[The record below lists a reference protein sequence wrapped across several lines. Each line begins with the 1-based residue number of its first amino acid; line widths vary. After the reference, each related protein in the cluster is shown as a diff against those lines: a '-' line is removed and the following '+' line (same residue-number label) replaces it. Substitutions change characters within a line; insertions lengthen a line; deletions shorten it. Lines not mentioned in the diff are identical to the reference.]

1 MKTLILF
8 SIVLFAGCVGT
19 SNERPNPVK
28 AEDPNSICHRLGGQ
42 PAIEVSGVFPRLAM
56 VADHS
61 PLPFPLSKASDSVK
75 QAMIDWVEAGAK
87 RSNLNK
93 K

>member
-1 MKTLILF
+1 MIKLSSIFGTLMVVAVALPQ
-8 SIVLFAGCVGT
+8 A
-19 SNERPNPVK
+19 N
-28 AEDPNSICHRLGGQ
+28 AEEPAV